1 MKAFRPKFG
10 TLPREQ
16 KALWP
21 QLKPAKDLGFTLYGG
36 TAIALRLGHRISVD
50 FDFFTDRKL
59 DKNALLKR
67 LAFLNGAQV
76 LQEGPDTY
84 VASVKPRGA
93 TNPVKLSFFAEIGF
107 GRFGEPELTDDRV
120 LRVAALEDLMATKIK
135 VILDRTEQ
143 RDYEDLAAL
152 IQAGCP
158 VATAIAI
165 AAEMFP
171 NLSPQ
176 VALQALAFHKDIPKL
191 SEKAKRTLI
200 RAATSVRHLPKVE
213 RASHSLSEDGD
224 DEGGTAGRAPAP
236 ARRRGRLP
244 K

>member
-1 MKAFRPKFG
+1 MKTFKPKLG
-10 TLPREQ
+10 ILPREQ

-21 QLKPAKDLGFTLYGG
+21 QLAPTKELGFTLYGG
-36 TAIALRLGHRISVD
+36 TAIALRLGHRTSVD

-59 DKNALLKR
+59 DKKALQKKLPFLK
-67 LAFLNGAQV
+67 GAQI
-76 LQEGPDTY
+76 LQEDPDTY
-84 VASVKPRGA
+84 VVSVKPKGEM
-93 TNPVKLSFFAEIGF
+93 NPVKLSFFAQIGF
-107 GRFGEPELTDDRV
+107 GRFGEPERTDDGV

-143 RDYEDLAAL
+143 RDYDDLAAL
-152 IQAGCP
+152 IQAGCS

-165 AAEMFP
+165 ATEMFP

-176 VALQALAFHKDIPKL
+176 IALQALAFHKDIPKL

-200 RAATSVRHLPKVE
+200 KAATSVRHLPKVE
-213 RASHSLSEDGD
+213 RASHSLSENGDG
-224 DEGGTAGRAPAP
+224 EGGAPPPAG
-236 ARRRGRLP
+236 RRGRQP

>member
-1 MKAFRPKFG
+1 MKTFKPKLG
-10 TLPREQ
+10 ILPREQ

-21 QLKPAKDLGFTLYGG
+21 QLAPTKELGFTLYGG
-36 TAIALRLGHRISVD
+36 TAIALRLGHRTSVD

-59 DKNALLKR
+59 DKKALQKKLPFLK
-67 LAFLNGAQV
+67 GAQI
-76 LQEGPDTY
+76 LQEDPDTY
-84 VASVKPRGA
+84 VVSVKPKGEM
-93 TNPVKLSFFAEIGF
+93 NPVKLSFFAQIGF
-107 GRFGEPELTDDRV
+107 GRFGEPERTDDGV

-143 RDYEDLAAL
+143 RDYDDLAAL
-152 IQAGCP
+152 IQAGCY

-165 AAEMFP
+165 ATEMFP

-176 VALQALAFHKDIPKL
+176 IALQALAFHKDIPKL

-200 RAATSVRHLPKVE
+200 KAATSVRHLPKVE
-213 RASHSLSEDGD
+213 RASHSLSENGDG
-224 DEGGTAGRAPAP
+224 EGGAPPPAG
-236 ARRRGRLP
+236 RRGRQP